1 MLNRN
6 PSSSSNLLNN
16 YKKRNQRGPWLIYG
30 AVALVILGVILLV
43 VWLAGPGKPLGQMF
57 ATDTPTVTP
66 TYTPTNTSTPTL
78 TPTITETPTVTVTFT
93 PSGPQPYVI
102 QEGDSLESIALK
114 FNLGNDGSQL
124 IYFANQQ
131 AMEANNGVI
140 FVGQTIT
147 IPEPGSVLPTTTPI
161 PADLPSGRLIEYRV
175 LPGDTLA
182 GIAVKFNS
190 LADDIITENKIEN
203 ANALQVGQILQVPV
217 NLVTPT
223 ATLPATS
230 TPVTPTAAAGQ
241 AVTQAATSTGGT
253 PASGAAAQCAFQ
265 ENNAYITQLQ
275 TLINGERTKNSLSA
289 LNSNTQL
296 ATAAK
301 NHVADMLCNNYFS
314 NIGLDKSTPEERVS
328 RAGFTGSG
336 VTEVIYASPTA
347 DPQTALNW
355 WLNNPETKEALL
367 KADSNVVGVAYVKS
381 DKSLF
386 GGHFVVITAKQ

>member
-6 PSSSSNLLNN
+6 PSSSSNLLRD

-43 VWLAGPGKPLGQMF
+43 VWLASPGKPLGAMF
-57 ATDTPTVTP
+57 ATDTPTPTL
-66 TYTPTNTSTPTL
+66 TYTPTNTATVTMTPTV
-78 TPTITETPTVTVTFT
+78 TETPTITVTFT

-102 QEGDSLESIALK
+102 QEGDSLELIAQK
-114 FNLGNDGSQL
+114 FNLGTDGSLL
-124 IYFANQQ
+124 IYYANQQ

-161 PADLPSGRLIEYRV
+161 PPNVRSGTLIEYRV

-190 LADDIITENKIEN
+190 LADNIIEENNIEN
-203 ANALQVGQILQVPV
+203 ANALQVGQVLQIPV

-230 TPVTPTAAAGQ
+230 TPITPTAAPGQ
-241 AVTQAATSTGGT
+241 AVTQAATTAAGT
-253 PASGAAAQCAFQ
+253 PAVSAQCDFQ
-265 ENNAYITQLQ
+265 ENNAYVTELQ
-275 TLINGERTKNSLSA
+275 TLLNSTRTSNNLTA
-289 LNSNTQL
+289 LNSNAQL
-296 ATAAK
+296 TTAAK
-301 NHVADMLCNNYFS
+301 NHAADMLCNNYFS

-328 RAGFTGSG
+328 RAGFTGTG
-336 VTEVIYASPTA
+336 VVELIFASPTGT
-347 DPQTALNW
+347 PQDALDW
-355 WLNNPETKEALL
+355 WTNNPQDEELLL
-367 KADSNVVGVAYVKS
+367 KVDSNVLGVAYVES
-381 DKSLF
+381 DQSLF
-386 GGHFVVITAKQ
+386 GGYFVVIMARQ